1 MKKRTLLRTLCACL
15 TVCIFAGMAMASSA
29 SNTKETGSVTI
40 DGNGN
45 TATTADG
52 QETTEATTTTAEQ
65 KAEYEIV
72 HTTFTHYKNSLKR
85 ENYCGVVEIKNT
97 GKTYIYLK
105 DCTFDFEDNDGHL
118 LQSDT
123 MVSKAPDVIA
133 PGELGYFFHDGLI
146 DEGVSLKNGIKL
158 VPTFTIDVCKKGQE
172 AIVDYDV
179 SDVAIRDNNHG
190 LGLKVTGR
198 LTNNTTEATNSI
210 DVMVVVVFFDKKGE
224 ILDIGYTYAN
234 EMAAGGKT
242 SFEVTTIFGNKK
254 VKKKDV
260 ADYKVIARGNFM
272 QF

>member
-1 MKKRTLLRTLCACL
+1 MKKRTLLRALCACL
-15 TVCIFAGMAMASSA
+15 VVCVFASMAMASG
-29 SNTKETGSVTI
+29 SNDTKETGSVTI
-40 DGNGN
+40 DENGN
-45 TATTADG
+45 TVAAG
-52 QETTEATTTTAEQ
+52 EKETTEATTTTVEE

-72 HTTFTHYKNSLKR
+72 RTTFTHYKNSIKR

-105 DCTFDFEDNDGHL
+105 SCTFDFEDNDGHL
-118 LQSDT
+118 LQSDEMIT
-123 MVSKAPDVIA
+123 KAPDVIA

-198 LTNNTTEATNSI
+198 LTNNTSEATNSI
-210 DVMVVVVFFDKKGE
+210 EVMVVVVFFDKNGE

-242 SFEVTTIFGNKK
+242 SFEVTTLFGNKK

-260 ADYKVIARGNFM
+260 ADYKVIARGSFM

>member
-40 DGNGN
+40 DENGS
-45 TATTADG
+45 TVAAG
-52 QETTEATTTTAEQ
+52 EKETTEATTTTVEE

-72 HTTFTHYKNSLKR
+72 RTTFTHYKNSIKR

-105 DCTFDFEDNDGHL
+105 SCTFDFEDNDGHL
-118 LQSDT
+118 LQSDEMIT
-123 MVSKAPDVIA
+123 KAPDVIA

-198 LTNNTTEATNSI
+198 LTNNTSEATNSI
-210 DVMVVVVFFDKKGE
+210 EVMVVVVFFDKKGE

-242 SFEVTTIFGNKK
+242 SFEV
-254 VKKKDV
+254 
-260 ADYKVIARGNFM
+260 
-272 QF
+272 